1 MKAKEYLGQV
11 RRLDLEIDSMIRYK
25 ETLRNKLYSVSSVP
39 FDAPAIMH
47 SSSGDAPF
55 EALIAKVAREERK
68 IVKRIDRLVSIRSR
82 IIEQINQIDN
92 ADYRL
97 ILELRYLHYYRWD
110 QISDKIGY
118 VERHV
123 YRLHGQALAE
133 FARKFL

>member
-1 MKAKEYLGQV
+1 MTAKEYLGQV
-11 RRLDLEIDSMIRYK
+11 RKLDLEINSMIRYK
-25 ETLRNKLYSVSSVP
+25 ETLRDKLYSVSSVP

-47 SSSGDAPF
+47 SSSGAPF

-68 IVKRIDRLVSIRSR
+68 IVKRIDRLVSLKSR